1 METHSFSHGG
11 AMWRH
16 ALVEATD
23 ISDQEPL
30 ELHKMCDL
38 RHSTEGYKKSVVGHF
53 HPHPVTKNVL
63 LQLVLYLYVLR

>member
-1 METHSFSHGG
+1 MESHSFSHGG
-11 AMWRH
+11 ERQRH

-30 ELHKMCDL
+30 ELYRMWDL
-38 RHSTEGYKKSVVGHF
+38 RHSTEGHKKSVVGHF
-53 HPHPVTKNVL
+53 HPHLVTKNVL